1 MYKYKIITLI
11 FSVVFVFFVFTF
23 NVNAQ
28 IVINEIMYD
37 LDGSDSGREWIEIF
51 NEGDDVI
58 DLTNWKFFEANTNHG
73 LVSYQGGIELSPGE
87 YAIISDQPD
96 KFLSD
101 WPAFLGII
109 FDSSFSLNNTGE
121 ALAMKDD
128 NLVIVNQVTY
138 SSDSG
143 AIGDGNSL
151 QKINTSW
158 NSAIPTPG
166 AVNSSSGGTDDDGTE
181 DDSNNENSS
190 SSSGSGGNVLINQNA
205 YIEPTISA
213 KIIKENNITAKV
225 ATTFN
230 SKITGY

>member
-1 MYKYKIITLI
+1 ML
-11 FSVVFVFFVFTF
+11 
-23 NVNAQ
+23 
-28 IVINEIMYD
+28 
-37 LDGSDSGREWIEIF
+37 
-51 NEGDDVI
+51 
-58 DLTNWKFFEANTNHG
+58 
-73 LVSYQGGIELSPGE
+73 
-87 YAIISDQPD
+87 
-96 KFLSD
+96 
-101 WPAFLGII
+101 
-109 FDSSFSLNNTGE
+109 
-121 ALAMKDD
+121 

-230 SKITGY
+230 SKITGYSGELLTAGKYLWNFGREV